1 MTKNFKISNI
11 EDWNSVLEDSKNGNS
26 DAMNEVAMYYRD
38 GLTLNDVEIVK
49 PDPKQAFEW
58 TRKSYESGDIKGMV
72 NYADYL
78 SDGEYLYCE
87 KNIQLAMKLYE
98 EAIEKGSTT
107 AIHNLALEFRN
118 KQNFQKAFELYQK
131 SNRSSEFYPE
141 LTLGLCYYYGIGV
154 VKNKIKAFEIFKTIE
169 KGKHNNYEVDEA
181 NYLIGKIYLEG
192 EVVEQSIE
200 KARYYLELADTD
212 GDHRSAQELL
222 ILIGRTKFIN

>member
-1 MTKNFKISNI
+1 MNKNFKISNI
-11 EDWNSVLEDSKNGNS
+11 EDWNSLLEDAKNGNS
-26 DAMNEVAMYYRD
+26 DAMNEVALYYRD
-38 GLTLNDVEIVK
+38 GLTLNDIEVIK
-49 PDPKQAFEW
+49 PNPKQAIEW
-58 TRKSYESGDIKGMV
+58 TKKSYESGNIEGMV

-78 SDGEYLYCE
+78 SDGDYLYCE
-87 KNIQLAMKLYE
+87 KNIDLAMKLYE

-131 SNRSSEFYPE
+131 ANRSNEFYPE
-141 LTLGLCYYYGIGV
+141 LTIGLCYYYGIGV
-154 VKNKIKAFEIFKTIE
+154 VKDKLKAFEIFKTIE
-169 KGKHNNYEVDEA
+169 KGKHNDYEVDEA
-181 NYLIGKIYLEG
+181 NYLIGKIYLDG
-192 EVVEQSIE
+192 EIVEQSIE

>member
-11 EDWNSVLEDSKNGNS
+11 EDWNSLLEDAENGNS
-26 DAMNEVAMYYRD
+26 DAMNEVALYYRD
-38 GLTLNDVEIVK
+38 GLTLNYIEVIK
-49 PDPKQAFEW
+49 PDHKQALEW
-58 TRKSYESGDIKGMV
+58 TKKSYESGNIEGIV

-78 SDGEYLYCE
+78 SDGDYLYCE
-87 KNIQLAMKLYE
+87 KNIDLAMKLYE

-131 SNRSSEFYPE
+131 ANRSNEFYPE
-141 LTLGLCYYYGIGV
+141 LTIGLCYYYGIGV
-154 VKNKIKAFEIFKTIE
+154 VKDMFKAFEIFKTIE
-169 KGKHNNYEVDEA
+169 KGKHNDYEVDEA

-192 EVVEQSIE
+192 EIVEQSIE
-200 KARYYLELADTD
+200 KARYYLELADAD